1 VKNSHRY
8 FENRGCK
15 YYPCHQGL
23 EHLNCLF
30 CFCPLYTHLNCGG
43 NYAILKNGIKS
54 CQNCT
59 RPHIPEN
66 YDVIIKQLSENNNT

>member
-1 VKNSHRY
+1 MKNSYRY
-8 FENRGCK
+8 FENRDCK

-23 EHLNCLF
+23 EHINCLF
-30 CFCPLYTHLNCGG
+30 CFCPLYTYSDCGG
-43 NYAILKNGIKS
+43 NYTILKNGIKS

-66 YDVIIKQLSENNNT
+66 YDEIIKVLSEN